1 MAEARPRSLSPAGLA
16 IAGWAAFLLAGLLF
30 IAIAWN
36 VSARS
41 PLVRLDASLAAWLH
55 AHGDPA
61 LTWVLMAVTHLN
73 STVAIGAW
81 SGVFT
86 AVLAR
91 MREKYWILTLWL
103 AVGGGL
109 LLNWLLKL
117 SYERA
122 RPRFDDPLLTL
133 TTYSFPSGHTAGAV
147 VFYGVLAAFLV
158 SRFHQPWKRLA
169 CVAGAIAAV
178 ALVAFSRMYLGA
190 HYLSDVLAAICS
202 STAWLVLCLASVHA
216 LVRRNAG
223 ERRYEPRLLEWHW
236 IALGLA
242 LGAAVAA
249 ALLLPMRDWS
259 AQLQGWL
266 ERTDLVPALLAFSAI
281 YVAGAVLMMPAWIFP
296 IVAGVVFGFGWGIA
310 VTLVAATLAA
320 LAPFLIARYL
330 IHDSVERRARRNAM
344 FKSVD
349 DAVRKEPWKVVALL
363 RMSPVLPS
371 PAKSYFLGLTRVDA
385 PTYAWASLLGMLPGL
400 VLKVYVGSAGRE
412 LLADSD
418 AGALKAAL
426 LAAGV
431 AATVAVTVVMSRFAK
446 RRLKLG

>member
-1 MAEARPRSLSPAGLA
+1 MPETRPHSLSPAGLA

-30 IAIAWN
+30 VTIAWN

-41 PLVRLDASLAAWLH
+41 PLVRLDASLATWLH
-55 AHGDPA
+55 AHAKPA
-61 LTWVLMAVTHLN
+61 LTSALIAVTHLN
-73 STVAIGAW
+73 STIAIGAW
-81 SGVFT
+81 SLVFT
-86 AVLAR
+86 GVLAR
-91 MREKYWILTLWL
+91 MRERYWILTLWL

-122 RPRFDDPLLTL
+122 RPRFDDPLITL

-158 SRFHQPWKRLA
+158 SRFHQPWMRLA

-190 HYLSDVLAAICS
+190 HYLSDVLAAVCS

-259 AQLQGWL
+259 AQFQGWL
-266 ERTDLVPALLAFSAI
+266 ERTDLVPAMLVFTAI
-281 YVAGAVLMMPAWIFP
+281 YVVGAVLMLPASIFP
-296 IVAGVVFGFGWGIA
+296 IVAGVVFDFWWAIA

-320 LAPFLIARYL
+320 VAPFLIARYL
-330 IHDSVERRARRNAM
+330 IHDRVERRARRNPA

-385 PTYAWASLLGMLPGL
+385 ATYAWASLLGMLPGL
-400 VLKVYVGSAGRE
+400 VLKVYVGSAGRD
-412 LLADSD
+412 LLADGNSV
-418 AGALKAAL
+418 ALKAVL

-431 AATVAVTVVMSRFAK
+431 AATIVVTVVMSRFAK

>member
-1 MAEARPRSLSPAGLA
+1 MAERPRSLSPAGLA

-30 IAIAWN
+30 ITIAWN
-36 VSARS
+36 VAARS

-55 AHGDPA
+55 AHAEPA
-61 LTWVLMAVTHLN
+61 LTWVLVAVTHLN
-73 STVAIGAW
+73 STVAIVAW
-81 SGVFT
+81 SAVFT

-122 RPRFDDPLLTL
+122 RPRFDDPLITL

-202 STAWLVLCLASVHA
+202 STAWLVLCLAGVHA

-266 ERTDLVPALLAFSAI
+266 ERTDLVPAMLVFTAI
-281 YVAGAVLMMPAWIFP
+281 YMAGAVLMMPSWIFP
-296 IVAGVVFGFGWGIA
+296 IIAGVVFGFGWGIA

-330 IHDSVERRARRNAM
+330 IHDSVERRARRNAI

-412 LLADSD
+412 LLADSN

-431 AATVAVTVVMSRFAK
+431 AATIAVTVVMSRFAK

>member
-1 MAEARPRSLSPAGLA
+1 
-16 IAGWAAFLLAGLLF
+16 
-30 IAIAWN
+30 
-36 VSARS
+36 
-41 PLVRLDASLAAWLH
+41 
-55 AHGDPA
+55 
-61 LTWVLMAVTHLN
+61 
-73 STVAIGAW
+73 
-81 SGVFT
+81 
-86 AVLAR
+86 LAR

-169 CVAGAIAAV
+169 CVTGAVVAV

-242 LGAAVAA
+242 LGAVVAA

-266 ERTDLVPALLAFSAI
+266 ERTALVPAMLVFTAI

-296 IVAGVVFGFGWGIA
+296 IVAGVVFGFAWGIA

-320 LAPFLIARYL
+320 VAPFLIARYL
-330 IHDSVERRARRNAM
+330 IHDSVERRARRNPV

-349 DAVRKEPWKVVALL
+349 DAVRKEPWKVVALI

-431 AATVAVTVVMSRFAK
+431 AATIAVTVVMSRFAK

>member
-1 MAEARPRSLSPAGLA
+1 MAEARPHSLSPAGLA
-16 IAGWAAFLLAGLLF
+16 IAGWAAFLLAGVLF
-30 IAIAWN
+30 ITIAWN

-55 AHGDPA
+55 AHGVPG
-61 LTWVLMAVTHLN
+61 LTSVLIAVTHLN

-81 SGVFT
+81 SAVFT

-147 VFYGVLAAFLV
+147 VFYGVLAAFLA
-158 SRFHQPWKRLA
+158 SRFHEPWKRLA

-223 ERRYEPRLLEWHW
+223 ERRYEPRLLQWHW

-259 AQLQGWL
+259 AQFQGWL
-266 ERTDLVPALLAFSAI
+266 ERTDLVPAMLVFTAI
-281 YVAGAVLMMPAWIFP
+281 YVAGAVLMVPAWIFP
-296 IVAGVVFGFGWGIA
+296 LVAGVVFGFGWGIA
-310 VTLVAATLAA
+310 VTLAAATLAA
-320 LAPFLIARYL
+320 VAPFLIARYL
-330 IHDSVERRARRNAM
+330 IHDRVERRARRNPV

-412 LLADSD
+412 LLADD
-418 AGALKAAL
+418 AGALKVAV

-431 AATVAVTVVMSRFAK
+431 AATIAFTVVTSRFAK